1 MQDIDESP
9 WDDSPSGGTT
19 HAAEAEWT
27 RLSSGFQN
35 VSSPSLN
42 PSLPLPRKTTNLL
55 LDKSQAGY
63 REGIT
68 AGKDGALQEGFDT
81 GFAQTGGPLGREL
94 GLLRGVASALLL
106 HLSRTRTQ
114 HEHEERHA
122 ESVSVSGTSANVRE
136 IVDALAAVRF
146 ADIAPTP
153 PLHEEAEAEG
163 QTTHCVEGV
172 EDLKSRRDDDGG
184 REEGRETSPCP
195 RSDGLGSVVTTIEDV
210 RALRVKLE
218 TLLCESGLKI
228 DLNLEI
234 F

>member
-9 WDDSPSGGTT
+9 WDDSPSEGMA

-35 VSSPSLN
+35 
-42 PSLPLPRKTTNLL
+42 
-55 LDKSQAGY
+55 AGY

-68 AGKDGALQEGFDT
+68 AGKEGALQEGFDT

-106 HLSRTRTQ
+106 HLSQTRTRTK
-114 HEHEERHA
+114 HEDEEPHP
-122 ESVSVSGTSANVRE
+122 ESESKSESGASANVQE

-146 ADIAPTP
+146 ADIAPPPPPPP
-153 PLHEEAEAEG
+153 PLHEDEAEG
-163 QTTHCVEGV
+163 HTHTHCT
-172 EDLKSRRDDDGG
+172 EDLKGGGRGDDDGG
-184 REEGRETSPCP
+184 REEGGKTSPRSP
-195 RSDGLGSVVTTIEDV
+195 RSAGLGSVVTTVEDV

>member
-1 MQDIDESP
+1 MQDTDESP

-35 VSSPSLN
+35 
-42 PSLPLPRKTTNLL
+42 
-55 LDKSQAGY
+55 AGY

-68 AGKDGALQEGFDT
+68 AGKEGALQEGFDT

-106 HLSRTRTQ
+106 HLSRPRPRTRTRTQ
-114 HEHEERHA
+114 HEHEEPHPEP
-122 ESVSVSGTSANVRE
+122 ESGATSANVRE

-146 ADIAPTP
+146 ADLAPP
-153 PLHEEAEAEG
+153 PPQPLHAHEEEEEG
-163 QTTHCVEGV
+163 HTHTHSV
-172 EDLKSRRDDDGG
+172 EDSLKSGRGDGNGG
-184 REEGRETSPCP
+184 REEGQETSS
-195 RSDGLGSVVTTIEDV
+195 RSEGLGSVVTTIEDV

-218 TLLCESGLKI
+218 TLLGESGLKV

>member
-9 WDDSPSGGTT
+9 WDDSPSGGIT
-19 HAAEAEWT
+19 HVAEAEWN

-35 VSSPSLN
+35 VSLSPH
-42 PSLPLPRKTTNLL
+42 KTTNLL

-68 AGKDGALQEGFDT
+68 AGKEGALQEGFDT
-81 GFAQTGGPLGREL
+81 GFAQTGGPVGREL
-94 GLLRGVASALLL
+94 GLLRGAASALLL
-106 HLSRTRTQ
+106 HLSRSRSRSRTRPRTQ
-114 HEHEERHA
+114 TQHD
-122 ESVSVSGTSANVRE
+122 ESESSGAASADVRE

-146 ADIAPTP
+146 ADIV
-153 PLHEEAEAEG
+153 PLFDEEAEG
-163 QTTHCVEGV
+163 HTHCADV
-172 EDLKSRRDDDGG
+172 EDSKSGSG
-184 REEGRETSPCP
+184 RGEGEEEETSPSP
-195 RSDGLGSVVTTIEDV
+195 RSAARLGSTIEDV

-218 TLLCESGLKI
+218 TLLCESGLKV